1 MGDVAEGSVDR
12 SKNEPRNTNSHI
24 KSPLCALTPLNP
36 GFSIMYK
43 QGGVEWGDWQ
53 KGVSIEAADELLRNP
68 AALCEKAEMVP

>member
-1 MGDVAEGSVDR
+1 
-12 SKNEPRNTNSHI
+12 
-24 KSPLCALTPLNP
+24 
-36 GFSIMYK
+36 MYT